1 MLINRFESEMTNMNH
16 CLVGLLSVF
25 LLMTAGVKSDSTTA
39 AIGKCAVCQ
48 IQRMDSL
55 EKPLIAQSEYK
66 GQEYRFCSDACKTQF
81 DINSDYYIE
90 PLLPRPAPD
99 FSLTTLSGNQDSLAK
114 HRGKVVL
121 IDFWASW
128 CAPCVKSMKDLQS
141 IYTEFRADSL
151 VIIGI
156 TLDSIGTAQTI
167 VHLQKHQITYPILYE
182 SRSSPTWLAYKM
194 KSLPSLYLINCR
206 GQIVRQWRGLAEKSE
221 IEAAV
226 RLLLEESES
235 DKK

>member
-1 MLINRFESEMTNMNH
+1 MTKLHH
-16 CLVGLLSVF
+16 CFVGLLAV
-25 LLMTAGVKSDSTTA
+25 LLLITVGADANSATT
-39 AIGKCAVCQ
+39 AIGKCPVCQ
-48 IQRMDSL
+48 TQRIDHR
-55 EKPLIAQSEYK
+55 EKPLFAQSEYN
-66 GQEYRFCSDACKTQF
+66 GHEYDFCSDACKAQF
-81 DINSDYYIE
+81 DINPEYYIE
-90 PLLPRPAPD
+90 QLLPRPAPD

-114 HRGKVVL
+114 YRGKVVL

-128 CAPCVKSMKDLQS
+128 CAPCVKSMQDLQS

-182 SRSSPTWLAYKM
+182 NRSSPTWLAYKM
-194 KSLPSLYLINCR
+194 KSLPSLYLINCS